1 MSFRRVVVA
10 MGAPG
15 AVAVATAVDLA
26 RALEA
31 ELVGL
36 FVEDVELFDLAAL
49 PFAGEVGYPSAAR
62 RALDVAALER
72 ALRAQA
78 GRLRQDLTA
87 RLAGVS
93 TKWTFEVV
101 RGRVAVALAATASGQ
116 DLVVLPLL
124 LASRG
129 RPLTR
134 VQVARAYE
142 GLRAPLLLVDE
153 SARQRRAIGVIAPAD
168 IAPASI
174 VDVLRG
180 LAPYDG
186 RAVRFAAIGPVAG
199 WEAWQAAMSELL
211 AAEGRG
217 GRFRRIAAPE
227 PGELR
232 RMLGDEACGVVVVL
246 VEGPAAREAVIELAT
261 IPLLL
266 LPSFV
271 AE

>member
-15 AVAVATAVDLA
+15 AVALATAVDLA

-36 FVEDVELFDLAAL
+36 FVEDIELFDLAAL

-87 RLAGVS
+87 RLAGVA
-93 TKWTFEVV
+93 TRWTFEVV
-101 RGRVAVALAATASGQ
+101 RGRIAVALAATAGGQ
-116 DLVVLPLL
+116 DLVVLSLPL
-124 LASRG
+124 ATGG
-129 RPLTR
+129 RPVTR
-134 VQVARAYE
+134 AQVARAYE
-142 GLRAPLLLVDE
+142 RLRAPLLLVDE
-153 SARQRRAIGVIAPAD
+153 AERRRCAIGVIAPAD
-168 IAPASI
+168 VAPPSI

-180 LAPYDG
+180 LAPFDG
-186 RAVRFAAIGPVAG
+186 GAVRCVAVGRVAG
-199 WEAWQAAMSELL
+199 WEAWQATMSDLL
-211 AAEGRG
+211 AAAGLRG
-217 GRFRRIAAPE
+217 QFRRIAAPE
-227 PGELR
+227 PGELC
-232 RMLGDEACGVVVVL
+232 RMLGDEARGVVVVL
-246 VEGPAAREAVIELAT
+246 ADTPAAREAVIDLAT

-266 LPSFV
+266 LPSSAV
-271 AE
+271 A